1 MHTTTARPQRAGAML
16 ALPFVTLLLVIG
28 TLAGSRAGAQQ
39 PLVQQAAAQPAA
51 VQHATPAALPVCQL
65 DPDDSSK
72 LVVEPCQPAP
82 PVQPRRSVAQVIGR
96 MPAQRTAPP
105 VVAMPALPPSPAVPM
120 PRAPQPIG
128 ACDVGGCRD
137 ASGARYN
144 GAGNATLDANG
155 RICQRNGAF
164 VQCF

>member
-1 MHTTTARPQRAGAML
+1 MDTTTVVPQRVCAALALAFALAALAGAH
-16 ALPFVTLLLVIG
+16 
-28 TLAGSRAGAQQ
+28 AG
-39 PLVQQAAAQPAA
+39 AAAQAA
-51 VQHATPAALPVCQL
+51 RAAPEALPVCRL
-65 DPDDSSK
+65 DPHDSSK
-72 LVVEPCQPAP
+72 LAVEPCQSAP

-105 VVAMPALPPSPAVPM
+105 VVAMPPLPPSPAVPM

-128 ACDVGGCRD
+128 ACDTGGCRD

-155 RICQRNGAF
+155 RICHRNGAF

>member
-1 MHTTTARPQRAGAML
+1 MYTTTARPQRAGAML

-28 TLAGSRAGAQQ
+28 ALAGGRAGAQQ
-39 PLVQQAAAQPAA
+39 QEVRRAAPE
-51 VQHATPAALPVCQL
+51 ALPVCSL
-65 DPDDSSK
+65 DPHDSTK
-72 LVVEPCQPAP
+72 LAVEPCRPAP

-120 PRAPQPIG
+120 PRAPQPVG
-128 ACDVGGCRD
+128 ACDAGGCRD

-155 RICQRNGAF
+155 RICHRNGTF
-164 VQCF
+164 LQCF